1 MAYTMQTVGPSG
13 LTASLALTLLNQ
25 TQSFLAS
32 ASQKGWI
39 WGKTYERKEKITA
52 SETLI
57 LAFIP
62 APIRGLSKE
71 VMVVAKCPLPCH
83 IWLC

>member
-1 MAYTMQTVGPSG
+1 MAYTAQKVGPSG
-13 LTASLALTLLNQ
+13 LMVSLGLTLLSY

-39 WGKTYERKEKITA
+39 WGKTHERKEKITA

-62 APIRGLSKE
+62 APIRGLF
-71 VMVVAKCPLPCH
+71 
-83 IWLC
+83 